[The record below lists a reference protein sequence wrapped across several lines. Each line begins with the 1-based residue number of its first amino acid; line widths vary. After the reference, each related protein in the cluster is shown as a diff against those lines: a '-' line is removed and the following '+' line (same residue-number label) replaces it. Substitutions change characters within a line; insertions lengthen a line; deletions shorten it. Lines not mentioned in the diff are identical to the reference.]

1 MNVLV
6 FLSAETKAEVDFCF
20 GLGNKCNNQ
29 NYKGKTK
36 STRFINSYLKYLQA
50 TGTRMNKR

>member
-20 GLGNKCNNQ
+20 GFGNKCNDQ

-36 STRFINSYLKYLQA
+36 STRFEIL
-50 TGTRMNKR
+50 TGYWYTHE

>member
-20 GLGNKCNNQ
+20 GFGNKCNNQ

-50 TGTRMNKR
+50 TGTCMNKR